1 MSGQTSPTL
10 LAVNMAGMIK
20 HAFLPPSG
28 AAAWVVCALWPT
40 MNQRYP
46 ELEEGV
52 EAAEGTAAHWVFGE
66 QLYQRPVGV
75 GNVAPNGVPVTLE
88 MLEGADLYVEEV
100 GRAYASLAS
109 VSHYQVEQRVAIPA
123 VHPNNWGTP
132 DTWIFGHNPT
142 TGRARL
148 IVIDYK
154 FGHGFVEVF
163 ENWQL
168 FDYALGILEQL
179 GIDGAGAEHV
189 DLEFVVVQPRSYH
202 RDGPIRRWVAQA
214 PNMAAT
220 TWNSHSLRAM
230 ANRLKLAA
238 EAAHMPNPAAHP
250 DPEACKHCPGRHAC
264 EALQRA
270 SFAAMDVAG
279 MSMPV
284 EMSVDAMGLEL
295 RMLERSLKL
304 MQARASGLA
313 EQLEHAIVGGAR
325 SPHYAMMPGES
336 QLVWVKPAAEVLAL
350 GQMCNVDL
358 AKPREPITPTQA
370 KKLVDPDLVAL
381 YADRTRPSLK
391 LAPIDTVGARKVFF
405 KSN

>member
-1 MSGQTSPTL
+1 MNAPAPL
-10 LAVNMAGMIK
+10 PIAAALA

-28 AAAWVVCALWPT
+28 AGAWVICALWPT

-52 EAAEGTAAHWVFGE
+52 EAAEGTAAHFVFE
-66 QLYQRPVGV
+66 ELLYQRPVAV

-88 MLEGADLYVEEV
+88 MLEGADIYVEEV

-148 IVIDYK
+148 VVIDYK

-168 FDYALGILEQL
+168 VDYASGILDQL
-179 GIDGAGAEHV
+179 GVDGGADDLIDV
-189 DLEFVVVQPRSYH
+189 EFVVVQPRSYH
-202 RDGPIRRWVAQA
+202 RDGPVRRWSTRA
-214 PNMAAT
+214 
-220 TWNSHSLRAM
+220 SGLRPLV
-230 ANRLKLAA
+230 NKLAGAA
-238 EAAHMPNPAAHP
+238 EAAHMPNPKARP

-270 SFAAMDVAG
+270 SFHAMDVAG
-279 MSMPV
+279 MSTPV

-313 EQLEHAIVGGAR
+313 EQLEHALVGGAS

-336 QLVWVKPAAEVLAL
+336 KLVWTKPAGEVLAL
-350 GQMCNVDL
+350 GQMCGVDL
-358 AKPREPITPTQA
+358 AKPREPVTPTQA
-370 KKLVDPDLVAL
+370 KKLVDPALVAL
-381 YADRTRPSLK
+381 YSDRTRAALK
-391 LAPIDTVGARKVFF
+391 LAPVDTVGARKVFST
-405 KSN
+405 SN